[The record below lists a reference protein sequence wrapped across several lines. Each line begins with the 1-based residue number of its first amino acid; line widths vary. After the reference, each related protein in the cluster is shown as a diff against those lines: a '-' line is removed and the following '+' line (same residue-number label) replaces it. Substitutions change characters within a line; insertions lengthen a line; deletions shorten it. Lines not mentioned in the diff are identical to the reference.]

1 MSIEFLG
8 HKKSLLQFLLT
19 NIEREVDADPSNLAD
34 LFCGTSAVSSAFKRR
49 GYRVIAN
56 DQLVWCSTSAE
67 AVLLNDGEPL
77 FEGVTGLVE
86 NKPNSL
92 LGSIPY
98 DDALDYL
105 NALPP
110 KEGFIYWNY
119 SPASKRRGEYERRY
133 FTEENAGRID
143 AVRAKIK
150 EWEELLT
157 RGERA
162 LLLWDLIRAAN
173 AVSNIAGTYGCYL
186 KQWKERALQPL
197 TLMRTTVSPSP
208 LRHEVFC
215 EDANRLA
222 PNIRSSII
230 YADPPYTKR
239 QYAAYY
245 HVLETIAVGDEPPLE
260 GSTGLRT
267 WQDKASDY
275 CYKTKAPYAL
285 EDLVSKLNCEHFFL
299 SYNADGQIP
308 HDVILE
314 ILSKFGKPK
323 FFEKPYRRYKSSG
336 RPHKGESVVE
346 RLYHLT
352 FS

>member
-19 NIEREVDADPSNLAD
+19 NIEREVNAEPSDLAD
-34 LFCGTSAVSSAFKRR
+34 LFCGTSAVSAAFKRR

-67 AVLLNDGEPL
+67 AVLLNDGEPF
-77 FEGVTGLVE
+77 FEGVAPLIE
-86 NKPNSL
+86 KKPNSL
-92 LGSIPY
+92 LGSTIY
-98 DDALDYL
+98 DDVLDHL

-110 KEGFIYWNY
+110 REGFIYWNY
-119 SPASKRRGEYERRY
+119 SPASKRRGEFERMY
-133 FTEENAGRID
+133 FTEKNAGRID
-143 AVRAKIK
+143 AIRAKIR
-150 EWEELLT
+150 EWEVRLT
-157 RGERA
+157 RGERG

-186 KQWKERALQPL
+186 KYWKERALQPL
-197 TLMRTTVSPSP
+197 ALTGTTISPS
-208 LRHEVFC
+208 LLQHEVFC
-215 EDANRLA
+215 QEANQLA

-245 HVLETIAVGDEPPLE
+245 HVLETIAVGDEPSLE
-260 GSTGLRT
+260 GSTGLRP

-275 CYKTKAPYAL
+275 CYKSKAPNAL

-308 HDVILE
+308 HNVILE
-314 ILSKFGKPK
+314 ILSKFGKPN

-346 RLYHLT
+346 RLYHLV
-352 FS
+352 F